1 MAGFE
6 SMDQMD
12 MLHDGL
18 EDGAAEGIDN
28 AMGDGMD
35 DGMGDG
41 LGDEMDLD
49 DSKPITEEDAWT
61 VIAAH
66 FQEKGLVSQQL
77 ESYDGFITST
87 LQVCH

>member
-1 MAGFE
+1 MIGLE
-6 SMDQMD
+6 GIDQMEL
-12 MLHDGL
+12 LHGL
-18 EDGAAEGIDN
+18 EDGTGEGMDDG
-28 AMGDGMD
+28 MGDGMD

-41 LGDEMDLD
+41 LDEEEMDLE

-87 LQVCH
+87 LQVRY